1 MSGFDEFEADV
12 RTMAAEADDELEKTC
27 RHAVSA
33 AVKAAK
39 ATALSTKKYQD
50 RTGDLTKSIHGHIT
64 ASGKTWA
71 TGVFEATSEHAVF
84 VDEGTKPHVIR
95 PKAGKYLAFPGKS
108 GGTVFAREVN
118 HPGTKPDGFFE
129 RGVDAA
135 VKVLDAEVEAGL
147 GRIQYLIIR

>member
-1 MSGFDEFEADV
+1 MDGFDAFIAEV
-12 RTMAAEADDELEKTC
+12 RAMAAEADEELERTC

-33 AVKAAK
+33 AVDAAK
-39 ATALSTKKYQD
+39 TTAISTKRYQN
-50 RTGDLTKSIHGHIT
+50 RSGDLTKSIDGYIT

-71 TGVFEATSEHAVF
+71 TGVFEATAEYATF

-95 PKAGKYLAFPGKS
+95 PKAGKYLTFPGKN

-135 VKVLDAEVEAGL
+135 VKVLDAEVDAGL
-147 GRIQYLIIR
+147 GRIHYLIIR